1 MSIVWSVTNF
11 FIVTNLTMVSNMTMV
26 LNTNP
31 MSYFTLITMV
41 SNRTISVTQD
51 ADAQHDDYANSDLIR
66 MIFAN
71 PNWEPGKQIKVG
83 IAKAL
88 VVIL

>member
-1 MSIVWSVTNF
+1 MANNLPTGLVWCHRTMSIVWSVTNF

-71 PNWEPGKQIKVG
+71 PN
-83 IAKAL
+83 
-88 VVIL
+88 